1 MFIFVVYEEMNI
13 EDLMNEEIED
23 RRNAPVDFKITCP
36 NNDIV
41 TFRGRPCELSSF
53 SHVPQTRRFQSAE
66 RSIYNTK
73 RNSQNP
79 DANVTDY
86 DRLFNVS
93 IFRPCFSFV
102 HKKIKMFFG
111 TNFYLSS
118 FIVSFKINWFQNLA
132 KKFTS

>member
-1 MFIFVVYEEMNI
+1 MNI

-66 RSIYNTK
+66 RSIYNSK
-73 RNSQNP
+73 RNSQIP
-79 DANVTDY
+79 DASAKITDY

-93 IFRPCFSFV
+93 SFRASFLLVYKRFEKMKLFTIFLYPSSLTKNFRP
-102 HKKIKMFFG
+102 K
-111 TNFYLSS
+111 
-118 FIVSFKINWFQNLA
+118 
-132 KKFTS
+132 

>member
-1 MFIFVVYEEMNI
+1 MNI

-41 TFRGRPCELSSF
+41 TFKGRPCELSSF

-66 RSIYNTK
+66 RSIYNSK
-73 RNSQNP
+73 RNSQIP
-79 DANVTDY
+79 DASVKVTDY

-93 IFRPCFSFV
+93 TGACIFSLLGNQCLVNPYYLNRTSV
-102 HKKIKMFFG
+102 NQIKISNIFH
-111 TNFYLSS
+111 
-118 FIVSFKINWFQNLA
+118 
-132 KKFTS
+132 

>member
-1 MFIFVVYEEMNI
+1 MNI

-41 TFRGRPCELSSF
+41 TLRGRPCELSSF

-66 RSIYNTK
+66 RSIYNSK
-73 RNSQNP
+73 RNSQIP
-79 DANVTDY
+79 DANAKVSDY

-93 IFRPCFSFV
+93 SFRTRFLLPYYLVEESRD
-102 HKKIKMFFG
+102 
-111 TNFYLSS
+111 TNVTNHGF
-118 FIVSFKINWFQNLA
+118 
-132 KKFTS
+132 